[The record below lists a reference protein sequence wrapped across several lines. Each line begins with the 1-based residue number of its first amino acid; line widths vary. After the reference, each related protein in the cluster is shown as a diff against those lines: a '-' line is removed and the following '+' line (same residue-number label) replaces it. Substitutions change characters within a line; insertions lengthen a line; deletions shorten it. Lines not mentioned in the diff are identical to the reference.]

1 MNFFQRLF
9 PVANNLKSI
18 VVPDRNEYLKNKQL
32 QAFNIGAG
40 NFDLTKAEL
49 ISTIYT
55 CISILA
61 SNMSR
66 LPVLIYK
73 EQANNKTID
82 KSHYYYSS
90 LRYQPQSIY
99 SYQNWISLVVSHL
112 YFCGNAYAIING
124 KELVL
129 VNPDDVSIS
138 VVGNTMWYLVE
149 GFERPFRHSEILH
162 FKLLSKD
169 GIYGLNPIQSL
180 KSEINLQYKSEK
192 TTDTLFTNNTF
203 STKYLEVDFETALS
217 TTKVKKDEYLEK
229 MQNEIAGYTNAGSI
243 MVVPPMYKLKELKI
257 NPSDLNFLEIA
268 GYTESS
274 IAAHFGIPIFLLGK
288 SNSNYSNFEQQ
299 TLNFKNQVLG
309 GLSNIIRCELEAKLL
324 SIDERING
332 SSIEFDFKPLMDTDI
347 QTRATV
353 AKTLNNMGALSPN
366 EVRKEFNLERIDQP
380 AMDKYYS
387 QIQYQ
392 PLGTPNNN
400 FNTTSN
406 INNETQGS

>member
-1 MNFFQRLF
+1 MNIFQRIF
-9 PVANNLKSI
+9 PAVNDVKSI

-32 QAFNIGAG
+32 QAFNQVG
-40 NFDLTKAEL
+40 NFDLNKAEL
-49 ISTIYT
+49 ISTVYT

-61 SNMSR
+61 SNISR
-66 LPVLIYK
+66 LPVVIYN
-73 EQANNKTID
+73 ENGNNKTIN
-82 KSHYYYSS
+82 KQHYYYPT
-90 LRYQPQSIY
+90 LRYQPQNIY
-99 SYQNWISLVVSHL
+99 SYQNWISLVVSQL
-112 YFCGNAYAIING
+112 YFIGNAYAIING

-138 VVGNTMWYLVE
+138 IVGGNMWYLIE
-149 GFERPFRHSEILH
+149 GFEKPFRSTEIMH

-203 STKYLEVDFETALS
+203 STKYFEVDFETALS
-217 TTKVKKDEYLEK
+217 TTKVKKDEYLDK
-229 MQNEIAGYTNAGSI
+229 IQSDLAGYSNAGQVL
-243 MVVPPMYKLKELKI
+243 VVPPMYKLRELKI

-274 IAAHFGIPIFLLGK
+274 IAALFGIPTFLLGK
-288 SNSNYSNFEQQ
+288 SNSNYTNFEQQ
-299 TLNFKNQVLG
+299 QLNFRNQVLG
-309 GLSNIIRCELEAKLL
+309 GLANIIRCELEAKLL
-324 SIDERING
+324 SIDERLTG
-332 SSIEFDFKPLMDTDI
+332 ASIEFDFKPLMDTDLS
-347 QTRATV
+347 TKANV

-380 AMDKYYS
+380 EMDKYYA
-387 QIQYQ
+387 QVQYQ
-392 PLGTPNNN
+392 PLGTPVNNN

-406 INNETQGS
+406 NNDTQIN

>member
-1 MNFFQRLF
+1 MNIFQRIF
-9 PVANNLKSI
+9 PAVNDVKSI

-32 QAFNIGAG
+32 QAFNQVG
-40 NFDLTKAEL
+40 NFDLNKAEL
-49 ISTIYT
+49 ISTVYT

-61 SNMSR
+61 SNISR
-66 LPVLIYK
+66 LPVVIYN
-73 EQANNKTID
+73 ENGNNKTIN
-82 KSHYYYSS
+82 KQHYYYPT

-99 SYQNWISLVVSHL
+99 SYQNWISLVVSQL
-112 YFCGNAYAIING
+112 YFTGNAYAIING
-124 KELVL
+124 KELML

-138 VVGNTMWYLVE
+138 IVGGNMWYLIE
-149 GFERPFRHSEILH
+149 DFEKPFRSTEILH

-203 STKYLEVDFETALS
+203 STKYFEVDFETALS

-229 MQNEIAGYTNAGSI
+229 IQSEIAGYSNAGQVL
-243 MVVPPMYKLKELKI
+243 VVPPMYKLRELKI

-274 IAAHFGIPIFLLGK
+274 IAALFGIPTFLLGK
-288 SNSNYSNFEQQ
+288 SNSNYTNFEQQ
-299 TLNFKNQVLG
+299 QLNFRNQVLG
-309 GLSNIIRCELEAKLL
+309 GLANIIRCELESKLL
-324 SIDERING
+324 SIDERVNG
-332 SSIEFDFKPLMDTDI
+332 ITIEFDFKPLMDTDLM
-347 QTRATV
+347 TKANV

-380 AMDKYYS
+380 EMDMYYA
-387 QIQYQ
+387 QVQYQ
-392 PLGTPNNN
+392 PLGTPVNNN

-406 INNETQGS
+406 NNDTQIN